1 MENNENNENNFG
13 TLITKYA
20 GAIIGGLVALIL
32 CFTELYKLLLYVVII
47 LAGGFCGDYV
57 QKNKAIVKEKIKE
70 VIDKF

>member
-32 CFTELYKLLLYVVII
+32 CFTELYKLLLYLVII

-57 QKNKAIVKEKIKE
+57 QKNKTIVKEKIKE

>member
-70 VIDKF
+70 DIDKF

>member
-32 CFTELYKLLLYVVII
+32 CFTELYNLLLYVVII
-47 LAGGFCGDYV
+47 LAGGVCGDYV

>member
-20 GAIIGGLVALIL
+20 GAIIGGLVTLIL

>member
-1 MENNENNENNFG
+1 MENNENNENNFV